1 MLFLGGNTGSQ
12 SHSSDIKDIIFSPH
26 PLVLFSD
33 YVEPAEKVFISV
45 CKLNALGVSFSFAP
59 GSVGYADGVGSR
71 FRRWR
76 SVRRTQVE
84 NKAYFCRFIPL
95 RSPTT

>member
-1 MLFLGGNTGSQ
+1 MLFLEGNTGSQ
-12 SHSSDIKDIIFSPH
+12 SHSSDIKNVIFFC

-71 FRRWR
+71 VRHSR
-76 SVRRTQVE
+76 SGGRKE
-84 NKAYFCRFIPL
+84 LK
-95 RSPTT
+95 